1 MRSRENNIEP
11 HLFSVL
17 CNERTEKLL
26 RGTRTREM
34 VSARLAS
41 PARRRATSP
50 HERHAPHTPPSPR
63 PPACQMPRRSRPIIA
78 SCMCTAAICTLCK
91 TPHTTPAP
99 PRPAL
104 PRRAQ
109 STPQHP
115 NDPTPR
121 RAHLAAAP
129 TPMYITPQLPPPPS
143 PSFHEHRDAH
153 PPAQPRAHSQPG
165 PAPHPCPRAAPSTP
179 RMTAQNHTPT
189 SQTNHTHTT
198 AIYPSL
204 ATRDGTGLIR
214 IPLVGFECHS
224 KRNSKQFETTETTRY
239 NSNHRDSNAK
249 HSKQLVVTLGHL

>member
-1 MRSRENNIEP
+1 
-11 HLFSVL
+11 
-17 CNERTEKLL
+17 
-26 RGTRTREM
+26 M

-129 TPMYITPQLPPPPS
+129 TPMYITPQLPPPPFTLISRAPRRTPDRSTARPLPIGPS
-143 PSFHEHRDAH
+143 PTPLPSSRSEH
-153 PPAQPRAHSQPG
+153 
-165 PAPHPCPRAAPSTP
+165 APHDRPEP
-179 RMTAQNHTPT
+179 HTNL
-189 SQTNHTHTT
+189 TNQPYTHHCTLPFT
-198 AIYPSL
+198 RIARWNRPYPD
-204 ATRDGTGLIR
+204 T
-214 IPLVGFECHS
+214 LVGFEI
-224 KRNSKQFETTETTRY
+224 NSLR
-239 NSNHRDSNAK
+239 HA
-249 HSKQLVVTLGHL
+249 